1 MPGGAVPGL
10 VGTPR
15 LGTDGAMRAGLAAAA
30 IDEDAV
36 NNPANPD
43 VPADIASEVEA
54 ASAEY
59 DAEKAFMDANANTPT
74 A

>member
-1 MPGGAVPGL
+1 MRVRASGL
-10 VGTPR
+10 VDRKSEWSCTS
-15 LGTDGAMRAGLAAAA
+15 AVMAAAA

-43 VPADIASEVEA
+43 VPDDIATEVDA

-59 DAEKAFMDANANTPT
+59 DAEKAFMDANANSPDP
-74 A
+74 

>member
-1 MPGGAVPGL
+1 
-10 VGTPR
+10 
-15 LGTDGAMRAGLAAAA
+15 MRAGLAAAA

>member
-1 MPGGAVPGL
+1 M
-10 VGTPR
+10 
-15 LGTDGAMRAGLAAAA
+15 AAAA

-43 VPADIASEVEA
+43 VPDDIATEVDA

-59 DAEKAFMDANANTPT
+59 DAEKAFMDANANSPDP
-74 A
+74 

>member
-1 MPGGAVPGL
+1 
-10 VGTPR
+10 
-15 LGTDGAMRAGLAAAA
+15 MRAIMAAAA

-36 NNPANPD
+36 NIPANPD
-43 VPADIASEVEA
+43 VPADIAAEVDA

-59 DAEKAFMDANANTPT
+59 DAEKAFMNANANAPT